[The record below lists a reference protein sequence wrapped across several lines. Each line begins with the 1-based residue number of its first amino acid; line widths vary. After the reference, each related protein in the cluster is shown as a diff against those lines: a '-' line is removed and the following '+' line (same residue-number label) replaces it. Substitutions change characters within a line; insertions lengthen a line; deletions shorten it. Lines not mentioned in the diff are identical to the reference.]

1 MSQLASLT
9 EAFAICSHTIDQ
21 LSYSDLVFVFF
32 FIQVFIYNLLPVCT
46 FSNKLV

>member
-9 EAFAICSHTIDQ
+9 EASAICSHTIDQ
-21 LSYSDLVFVFF
+21 LSDLFF
-32 FIQVFIYNLLPVCT
+32 LIQVFIYNLLPVCT

>member
-21 LSYSDLVFVFF
+21 LSYSDLVFVF
-32 FIQVFIYNLLPVCT
+32 IQVFIYNLLPVCT